1 MKTWFLLLSCIFFWA
16 CSNTTSPSEGS
27 YSSPGSIY
35 ISSIVIKS
43 SSSSSVIISEGVM
56 DKSYWDSKWVAIPEQ
71 ELLVES
77 KWIPVNSFSI
87 LETEITQLMY
97 AEIMDT
103 LPPQKE
109 LKENLPVAS
118 VSWYDAVLFCNAL
131 SKKLELDTAYDY
143 TGIGPKNTLLN
154 LSFNENNQSVR
165 LPTNLEWE
173 IALRGT
179 TSTEYFW
186 GTGTASDYAHYGST
200 SGAIEVGL
208 KRANPYGLFDMA
220 GNVHEWV
227 YDWDGPY
234 GITTGSKRIFRG
246 GSWSSPLSQLASD
259 YTNSALPDESADTR
273 GFRVVLSNGEME

>member
-1 MKTWFLLLSCIFFWA
+1 
-16 CSNTTSPSEGS
+16 
-27 YSSPGSIY
+27 
-35 ISSIVIKS
+35 
-43 SSSSSVIISEGVM
+43 
-56 DKSYWDSKWVAIPEQ
+56 
-71 ELLVES
+71 
-77 KWIPVNSFSI
+77 VNSFSI

-186 GTGTASDYAHYGST
+186 GTGTA
-200 SGAIEVGL
+200 
-208 KRANPYGLFDMA
+208 F
-220 GNVHEWV
+220 
-227 YDWDGPY
+227 
-234 GITTGSKRIFRG
+234 
-246 GSWSSPLSQLASD
+246 
-259 YTNSALPDESADTR
+259 
-273 GFRVVLSNGEME
+273 

>member
-1 MKTWFLLLSCIFFWA
+1 
-16 CSNTTSPSEGS
+16 
-27 YSSPGSIY
+27 
-35 ISSIVIKS
+35 
-43 SSSSSVIISEGVM
+43 
-56 DKSYWDSKWVAIPEQ
+56 
-71 ELLVES
+71 
-77 KWIPVNSFSI
+77 
-87 LETEITQLMY
+87 MY